1 MLLIIFFLILA
12 LVAGFF
18 IGCVGIGGV
27 LLVPGLSF
35 GGIEIHDAIA
45 ASLFSYII
53 CGVVAAW
60 IFHRKGSIE
69 WTAAAWLSL
78 AAMPAAVVGAVAAT
92 AMSATVL
99 EGIIG
104 LSVLF
109 SGLRAFL
116 RRPAS
121 SGTHKSLS
129 VAQLL
134 IIGSVTGF
142 GSALTGTGGPF
153 VLVPILVWFDLPILA
168 VIGFSQAVQ
177 VPISLFATMGNYF
190 YGHVDFPLG
199 LLLGVGLLVGTT
211 AGALVAHNMQTSS
224 LRRLVGVLLLVAG
237 AVFLARFA
245 GHHGWQ

>member
-1 MLLIIFFLILA
+1 MLLVIFFSILA

-53 CGVVAAW
+53 CGAVAAW
-60 IFHRKGSIE
+60 IFHRRGSIE
-69 WTAAAWLSL
+69 LSSAAWLSV
-78 AAMPAAVVGAVAAT
+78 AAMPAAWVGAIAASVI
-92 AMSATVL
+92 SAAAL

-109 SGLRAFL
+109 SALRAFT
-116 RRPAS
+116 RERDRGDA
-121 SGTHKSLS
+121 HKHLS
-129 VAQLL
+129 IAQLFT
-134 IIGSVTGF
+134 IGAVTGF
-142 GSALTGTGGPF
+142 GSAITGTGGPF

-177 VPISLFATMGNYF
+177 VPISLFATLGNYF
-190 YGHVDFPLG
+190 YARVDFQLG
-199 LLLGVGLLVGTT
+199 LLLGVGLLAGTT
-211 AGALVAHNMQTSS
+211 IGALVAHNMPTSV
-224 LRRLVGVLLLVAG
+224 LRRLVGILLLVAG
-237 AVFLARFA
+237 GIFFGRFA
-245 GHHGWQ
+245 RHVGWL